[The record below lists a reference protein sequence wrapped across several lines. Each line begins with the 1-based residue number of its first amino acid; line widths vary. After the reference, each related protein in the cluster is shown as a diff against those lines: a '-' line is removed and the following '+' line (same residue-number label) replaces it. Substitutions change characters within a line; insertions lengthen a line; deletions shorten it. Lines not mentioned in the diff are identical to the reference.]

1 MAHIAMHDGQLQTIQ
16 FNLKQNLKKF
26 LDALRWAEWW
36 LDGLI
41 FFFLLI
47 KKKLLVSQE
56 EGKFQLCEEK
66 HIYIYII
73 MTADD

>member
-36 LDGLI
+36 LDGLM
-41 FFFLLI
+41 
-47 KKKLLVSQE
+47 VSFSIR
-56 EGKFQLCEEK
+56 GKVV
-66 HIYIYII
+66 
-73 MTADD
+73 

>member
-36 LDGLI
+36 LDGLM
-41 FFFLLI
+41 
-47 KKKLLVSQE
+47 VSFSIR
-56 EGKFQLCEEK
+56 GKVVWRK
-66 HIYIYII
+66 AYIYYNDSWRLNILI
-73 MTADD
+73 ELAYNM

>member
-1 MAHIAMHDGQLQTIQ
+1 MAHIAMHDGQLQAIQ

-41 FFFLLI
+41 FF
-47 KKKLLVSQE
+47 
-56 EGKFQLCEEK
+56 
-66 HIYIYII
+66 Y
-73 MTADD
+73 

>member
-41 FFFLLI
+41 FFLLI
-47 KKKLLVSQE
+47 KNKLLVSQ
-56 EGKFQLCEEK
+56 
-66 HIYIYII
+66 
-73 MTADD
+73 